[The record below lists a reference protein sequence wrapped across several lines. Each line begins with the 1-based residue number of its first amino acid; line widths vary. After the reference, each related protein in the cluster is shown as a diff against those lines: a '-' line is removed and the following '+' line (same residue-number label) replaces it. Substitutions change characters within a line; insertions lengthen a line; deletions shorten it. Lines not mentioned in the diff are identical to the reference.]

1 MNLNDLYHLLYGF
14 DQFFASRPQSIHPH
28 DSPIFKVHVIPF
40 DLGTDIRNSDP
51 DEAFFHVEFYPP
63 DRAELWNSKAWNES
77 LTKRLRL
84 AGQVTTYYRTPD
96 EQLRADLECNLIKY
110 FKAISLPFRHARAL
124 TELLT
129 SGPENPTVLQLAAL
143 PPELIHQLQNYRNHV
158 SGNSESE
165 TT

>member
-1 MNLNDLYHLLYGF
+1 VNLNDLYHLLYGF

-84 AGQVTTYYRTPD
+84 AGQVTTYYCTPD
-96 EQLRADLECNLIKY
+96 EQLRADVECNLIKH
-110 FKAISLPFRHARAL
+110 FKSVSLPFRHARRWDNLFGAGL
-124 TELLT
+124 GCPNRWGKWGCVVERLLVAEDA
-129 SGPENPTVLQLAAL
+129 GAQFIDHPV
-143 PPELIHQLQNYRNHV
+143 V
-158 SGNSESE
+158 G
-165 TT
+165 